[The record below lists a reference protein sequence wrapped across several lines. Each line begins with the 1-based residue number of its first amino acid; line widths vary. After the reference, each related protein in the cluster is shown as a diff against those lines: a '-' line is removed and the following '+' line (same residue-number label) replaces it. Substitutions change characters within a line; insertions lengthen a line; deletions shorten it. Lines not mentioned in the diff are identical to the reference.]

1 MVKGLEHLHHT
12 SIGDSVGRSDK
23 GQYWKPRVERLREKY
38 GAENVYLRERSQ
50 KHRYFYFLGSK
61 TERRKMK
68 QALPYPIQPYPKGD
82 NTRYD
87 ASYKINA
94 QGLLF

>member
-1 MVKGLEHLHHT
+1 MENMHHT

-23 GQYWKPRVERLREKY
+23 GEYYKPRIERLREKY
-38 GAENVYLRERSQ
+38 GEENVYLRERSR

-61 TERRKMK
+61 TERRKMMK
-68 QALPYPIQPYPKGD
+68 ALPYKIEPYPKGD

-87 ASYKINA
+87 ASYQIEA
-94 QGLLF
+94 QGILF